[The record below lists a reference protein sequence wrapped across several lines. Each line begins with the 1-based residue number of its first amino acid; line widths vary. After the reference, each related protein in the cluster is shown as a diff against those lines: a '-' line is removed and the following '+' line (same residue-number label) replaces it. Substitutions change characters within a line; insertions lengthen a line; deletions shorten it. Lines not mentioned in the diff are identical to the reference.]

1 MGAKR
6 STKKKRTKGGRRL
19 AVVGRVFLTIFLIGL
34 LTAVICGTVFAIYV
48 KTNIDEKL
56 DIGVET
62 MKLNYTSVVYYLD
75 ENGQEQ
81 ELERLFSTQN
91 RTWADLNEMPVHLKT
106 PPSPLRTN
114 DLSPIT
120 VWTGIA
126 PPAPLSI
133 CSLKCEAIS
142 AARQLLNSWSK
153 I

>member
-48 KTNIDEKL
+48 KTNNDEKL
-56 DIGVET
+56 DIAVDT
-62 MKLNYTSVVYYLD
+62 MKLKYTSVVYYLD

-91 RTWADLNEMPVHLKT
+91 RTWADLNEMPVHLKNAAIAIEDERFE
-106 PPSPLRTN
+106 SHHGVDWYRTAGAAVN
-114 DLSPIT
+114 L
-120 VWTGIA
+120 
-126 PPAPLSI
+126 
-133 CSLKCEAIS
+133 SLKCEAIS